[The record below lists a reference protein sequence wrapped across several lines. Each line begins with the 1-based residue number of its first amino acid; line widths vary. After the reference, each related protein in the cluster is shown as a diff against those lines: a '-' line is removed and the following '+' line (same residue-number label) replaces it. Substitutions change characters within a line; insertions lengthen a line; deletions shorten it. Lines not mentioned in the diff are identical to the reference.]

1 MSMGQKS
8 YSYFHRLVFL
18 VSDFVIFNFSFLI
31 AYNFFALSK
40 WPLLSSEGFKLL
52 VLFNLTWLISAALTR
67 LYSSKT
73 FSGIEELYR
82 KSVKILI
89 AQCVVFAVA
98 LFVLGTAIHEKKF
111 FIVCYGML
119 ITLFGISRFFFTYIS
134 EFIVKSKLHK
144 KIAIVGYNET
154 GVELAKY
161 FQGNNN
167 IYSFEGFFDN
177 GSEYYSVNENGNIVG
192 SIEQCID
199 FAIEN
204 NIQEIYSTILP
215 EQHDEVI
222 KLVEFADRN
231 CVRVKFVP
239 NIKVSTPG
247 LNHPPIQY
255 LGDFPVISLRFEPLQ
270 ELKSRIKKRLFDIAF
285 SSFMILFIL
294 SWLLPIIALLI
305 KLESKGPVFFKQLRS
320 GRDNKPFWCYKF
332 RSMKINGHSDI
343 LQASK
348 SDNRITRLGAF
359 LRKTSLDE
367 FPQFFNV
374 FIGNMSV
381 VGPRPHML
389 KHTEK
394 YSALINKYMVRQFLK
409 PGVTGWAQV
418 NGYRGETINIESMEK
433 RVEYD
438 IWYMERWSTMLDIRI
453 IIMTIINIFRGDEQA
468 Y

>member
-8 YSYFHRLVFL
+8 NSYFHRMFFMG
-18 VSDFVIFNFSFLI
+18 SDFLIVNISFVTCYSI
-31 AYNFFALSK
+31 YALSK
-40 WPLLSSEGFKLL
+40 LPLTSHTGLKDLI
-52 VLFNLTWLISAALTR
+52 LFNLTWLISAALMR
-67 LYSSKT
+67 LYTVKT
-73 FSGIEELYR
+73 FERIEDVYR
-82 KSVKILI
+82 QSAKTLLMQCLFFVIILLVMGN
-89 AQCVVFAVA
+89 ASN
-98 LFVLGTAIHEKKF
+98 EKKF
-111 FIVCYGML
+111 FIVCYSIL
-119 ITLFGISRFFFTYIS
+119 TFLFGISRLFLTYIS
-134 EFIVKSKLHK
+134 EFIIKSKMHK

-161 FQGNNN
+161 FNGNTN

-177 GSEYYSVNENGNIVG
+177 GGGKHLAINGSGKIVG
-192 SIEQCID
+192 PIEQCIE
-199 FAIEN
+199 FAVEN

-215 EQHDEVI
+215 EDHDDVNR
-222 KLVEFADRN
+222 LVEIADRN

-239 NIKVSTPG
+239 DMHTQVDNGYRV
-247 LNHPPIQY
+247 HY
-255 LGDFPVISLRFEPLQ
+255 LGDFPVMTLRYEPLQ
-270 ELKSRIKKRLFDIAF
+270 DLSNRVKKRAFDIIV
-285 SSFMILFIL
+285 SSLIIVFIL
-294 SWLLPIIALLI
+294 SWLIPILALII

-332 RSMKINGHSDI
+332 RSMKVNKNSDV
-343 LQASK
+343 LQATK
-348 SDNRITRLGAF
+348 SDKRITKVGAF

-374 FIGNMSV
+374 LKGDMSL

-389 KHTEK
+389 NHTEQ
-394 YSALINKYMVRQFLK
+394 YSALINQFMVRQFLK

-418 NGYRGETINIESMEK
+418 NGYRGETKNIELMEK

-453 IIMTIINIFRGDEQA
+453 IFMTIINVIRGEEQA